1 MDLVNLAL
9 LAKEKTSDDSVFLT
23 PYYWGL
29 WRLVAERSILTDAK
43 AFPFRDEGIVEWERR
58 RQDIYVKY
66 GYDLMEITDRD
77 LVQLSDEYGFQFA
90 ILPIEVDVS
99 HPVIDYS
106 GAFKMIRIESN
117 ETF

>member
-1 MDLVNLAL
+1 
-9 LAKEKTSDDSVFLT
+9 
-23 PYYWGL
+23 
-29 WRLVAERSILTDAK
+29 
-43 AFPFRDEGIVEWERR
+43 
-58 RQDIYVKY
+58 
-66 GYDLMEITDRD
+66 MEITEQD

-106 GAFKMIRIESN
+106 GAFKMIRIESK

>member
-1 MDLVNLAL
+1 M
-9 LAKEKTSDDSVFLT
+9 
-23 PYYWGL
+23 
-29 WRLVAERSILTDAK
+29 
-43 AFPFRDEGIVEWERR
+43 EGW

-66 GYDLMEITDRD
+66 GYDLTVIIDQD
-77 LVQLSDEYGFQFA
+77 WVKLSKEYGFQFA

-106 GAFKMIRIESN
+106 GAFKMIRIESK